1 VDVTECRKL
10 LLVGKANM
18 MWPGLNAQVMQGS
31 EVMSCKQLP
40 PNPDYIQQIIS
51 QRDRAG
57 QIRYKSLPPLLRG
70 WSGSRFPGQSI
81 GPPDPIG
88 DCT

>member
-1 VDVTECRKL
+1 ML
-10 LLVGKANM
+10 
-18 MWPGLNAQVMQGS
+18 WPGLNTQLMQGR
-31 EVMSCKQLP
+31 EVMSFKQLP
-40 PNPDYIQQIIS
+40 PNPDYLQKLVTM
-51 QRDRAG
+51 RDRAS

-70 WSGSRFPGQSI
+70 WSGSRFPGQSV